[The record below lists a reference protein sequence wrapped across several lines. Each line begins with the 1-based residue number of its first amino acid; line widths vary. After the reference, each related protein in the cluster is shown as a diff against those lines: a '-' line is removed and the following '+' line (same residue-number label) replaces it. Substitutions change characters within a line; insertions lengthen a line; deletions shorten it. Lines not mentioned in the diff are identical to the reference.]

1 MPRRNHSRRVYDP
14 YGGQRLGYAEDFG
27 SRQEPMHEAGRRDE
41 GWDKGQGVMSRWG
54 DVRQMVS
61 ERPQIS
67 LMTAFG
73 VGFGLGLLV
82 TLMLSRHE
90 ETWFERYAPD
100 AIQDLPD
107 RLKRAGHKLGDSMS
121 GSLRDA
127 GESLAS
133 YVPRSWKPW

>member
-1 MPRRNHSRRVYDP
+1 M
-14 YGGQRLGYAEDFG
+14 
-27 SRQEPMHEAGRRDE
+27 
-41 GWDKGQGVMSRWG
+41 
-54 DVRQMVS
+54 
-61 ERPQIS
+61 
-67 LMTAFG
+67 
-73 VGFGLGLLV
+73 
-82 TLMLSRHE
+82 SRHE

-100 AIQDLPD
+100 SIQDLPD